1 MESLYEEEGEA
12 AERQRGFALLLVLWT
27 LVLLA
32 LIVSGIAASGHMES
46 ALAANLRGQAVAEAA
61 ADGAVAVA
69 LFHILES
76 GPDQWPADGA
86 PHRLVIGAARIT
98 VRVTDEAG
106 LVNPNT
112 APRILLVALLRR
124 LGTDPGA
131 AMHIAAA
138 MVDWR
143 SPGPAPSPG
152 GAKLPQYRAQGSAWA
167 APGGP
172 FRSRREI
179 ALVLG
184 MTPLLAARL
193 EPYLSVYTEGEVDPT
208 LAAPP
213 VRAALA
219 DANGGILPGYAPAEV
234 KTILVTAEAE
244 SGARAR
250 FTRRAVLNIN
260 PAANSFTTLAWQEG

>member
-1 MESLYEEEGEA
+1 MNEGLGEA
-12 AERQRGFALLLVLWT
+12 AERQQGFALLIVLWT

-32 LIVSGIAASGHMES
+32 FVVSGIAASGHTES

-69 LFHILES
+69 LFHTLEA
-76 GPDQWPADGA
+76 GREHWPADGA
-86 PHRLVIGAARIT
+86 AHGLTIGTTRVAVRI
-98 VRVTDEAG
+98 TDEAG

-112 APRILLVALLRR
+112 APKTLLVALLRR
-124 LGTDPGA
+124 LGSDPGVA
-131 AMHIAAA
+131 AHIAAA

-143 SPGPAPSPG
+143 SPGPVPSPD
-152 GAKLPQYRAQGSAWA
+152 GAKLPQYRAAGSAWG

-172 FRSRREI
+172 LRSRREI

-184 MTPLLAARL
+184 MTPVLAARL
-193 EPYLSVYTEGEVDPT
+193 EPYLSVYTAGEVDPA

-219 DANGGILPGYAPAEV
+219 DANGGVMPGVAPAEV

-250 FTRRAVLNIN
+250 FTRRAVFSIN
-260 PAANSFTTLAWQEG
+260 PAANSLHTLAWQEGPG